1 MTGTRVPA
9 WPTREQVA
17 EAEQAFLLAGD
28 VLAAHAEAFHGGV
41 LRDTDIR
48 DGRGQVIEK
57 ACPECARLAGYEAR
71 TADRYGA
78 LFQAEQGAWLV
89 A

>member
-1 MTGTRVPA
+1 MTAHLGTRVPA

-17 EAEQAFLLAGD
+17 EAEQALLLAGD
-28 VLAAHAEAFHGGV
+28 CLAAHTEAFHGGV
-41 LRDTDIR
+41 ALTSCR
-48 DGRGQVIEK
+48 
-57 ACPECARLAGYEAR
+57 ECQRLEGYEAR

-78 LFQAEQGAWLV
+78 LFMAEQGAWLV

>member
-1 MTGTRVPA
+1 MTAHLSTRVPA
-9 WPTREQVA
+9 WPSREQVV

-28 VLAAHAEAFHGGV
+28 CLMAHAEAFHGGV
-41 LRDTDIR
+41 ALTSCR
-48 DGRGQVIEK
+48 
-57 ACPECARLAGYEAR
+57 ECQRLEGYEAR

-78 LFQAEQGAWLV
+78 LFMAEAGAWLV